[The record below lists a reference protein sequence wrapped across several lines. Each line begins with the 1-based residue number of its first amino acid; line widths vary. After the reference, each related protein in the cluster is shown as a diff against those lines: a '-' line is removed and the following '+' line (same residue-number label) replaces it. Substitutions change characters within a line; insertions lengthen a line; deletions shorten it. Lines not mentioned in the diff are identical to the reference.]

1 MSPLPLPT
9 SRPLS
14 QAKSSDLRGVPAA
27 LDRAFLS
34 AQALAKQTNTFLIVQ
49 QNGQL
54 VKLKVY

>member
-1 MSPLPLPT
+1 MNILKVNPKPI
-9 SRPLS
+9 S
-14 QAKSSDLRGVPAA
+14 QAKTPDLRNVSAA

-54 VKLKVY
+54 VKLKVN